1 MENTHG
7 YTISNIIG
15 IIEHTSMPT
24 SYLVTKKAG
33 ITGAINDDS
42 IEEYYEELFN
52 NFQNLLNIE
61 RLEKSDIITI
71 HNYLTEAKVAKAIL
85 EENFKVYTHNY
96 NSSLYENLS
105 SYEKN
110 LYAYN
115 KLAFSLKI
123 ETLSLIVNS
132 LNQEISFL
140 NFTPTTGSKKDLIDL
155 NTAFKTDNSEK
166 ATFNLSKKESI
177 MLIYILEKSN
187 LLNFQNEE
195 QRRRFIEENF
205 CFTEMRD
212 NNDKGKSLPM
222 KDVSSE
228 ISKLKSYSDAESNN
242 KVLRKL
248 IDKLESLDSYK
259 F

>member
-1 MENTHG
+1 
-7 YTISNIIG
+7 
-15 IIEHTSMPT
+15 MPT

-33 ITGAINDDS
+33 ITEAINDDS
-42 IEEYYEELFN
+42 IEEYYEGLFN

-61 RLEKSDIITI
+61 RLEKSDITTI

-96 NSSLYENLS
+96 SSLYENLS
-105 SYEKN
+105 SYEKD
-110 LYAYN
+110 LYTYT

-140 NFTPTTGSKKDLIDL
+140 NYTPITSSKKELIGL
-155 NTAFKTDNSEK
+155 NTEFKTDNSEK

-228 ISKLKSYSDAESNN
+228 ISKLKSYSDAEANN

-248 IDKLESLDSYK
+248 IYKLESLDSYK